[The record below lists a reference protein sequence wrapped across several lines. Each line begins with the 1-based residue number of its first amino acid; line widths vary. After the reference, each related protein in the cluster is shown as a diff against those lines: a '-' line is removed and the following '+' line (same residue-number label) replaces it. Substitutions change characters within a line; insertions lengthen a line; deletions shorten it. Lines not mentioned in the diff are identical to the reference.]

1 MTHMLKAVKRIEE
14 LIDLRRSTTDED
26 AINEYS
32 IIEAGFLYQQG
43 NMLVTYIEAKSDV
56 FGNIPALDVPESDDD
71 ESESDEEGGE
81 AAEKQESGEKDQPR
95 IEDEAEVAA
104 RKKLESLEEEKVP

>member
-1 MTHMLKAVKRIEE
+1 MLKAVKRIEG

-43 NMLVTYIEAKSDV
+43 NMLVTYIETKSDV
-56 FGNIPALDVPESDDD
+56 FGNIPALDVPESDND
-71 ESESDEEGGE
+71 ESESDEEGE
-81 AAEKQESGEKDQPR
+81 AEGAEKQETGENDGEPK
-95 IEDEAEVAA
+95 IEDEAEVAK

>member
-1 MTHMLKAVKRIEE
+1 MLKAVKRIEE
-14 LIDLRRSTTDED
+14 LIDMRRSTTDED

-43 NMLVTYIEAKSDV
+43 NMLVTYIESKSDV
-56 FGNIPALDVPESDDD
+56 FGNIPALDVPESEDED
-71 ESESDEEGGE
+71 ESESDEEGEG
-81 AAEKQESGEKDQPR
+81 AEKQEEKDSGEPK
-95 IEDEAEVAA
+95 IEDEAEVAK

>member
-1 MTHMLKAVKRIEE
+1 MLKAVKRIEE
-14 LIDLRRSTTDED
+14 LIDMRRSTTDED

-43 NMLVTYIEAKSDV
+43 NMLVTYIESKSDV
-56 FGNIPALDVPESDDD
+56 FGNIPALDVPESEDED
-71 ESESDEEGGE
+71 ESESDEEGE
-81 AAEKQESGEKDQPR
+81 DAEKQEEKDSEPK
-95 IEDEAEVAA
+95 IEDEAEVAK

>member
-1 MTHMLKAVKRIEE
+1 MLKAVKRIEE
-14 LIDLRRSTTDED
+14 LIDMRRSTTDED

-43 NMLVTYIEAKSDV
+43 NMLVTYIESKSDV
-56 FGNIPALDVPESDDD
+56 FGNIPALDVPESDNED
-71 ESESDEEGGE
+71 ESESDEEGEG
-81 AAEKQESGEKDQPR
+81 AEKQDEKDSEPK
-95 IEDEAEVAA
+95 IEDEAEVAK

>member
-1 MTHMLKAVKRIEE
+1 MLKAVKRIEE
-14 LIDLRRSTTDED
+14 LVDLRRSKTDDD

-32 IIEAGFLYQQG
+32 IVEAGFLYQQG
-43 NMLVTYIEAKSDV
+43 NMLVTYIESKSDV
-56 FGNIPALDVPESDDD
+56 FGNIPALDVPDSESE
-71 ESESDEEGGE
+71 ESESEEEGGE
-81 AAEKQESGEKDQPR
+81 PADAEKIESGDKEEPR